1 MLIYMRHNILQVVIG
16 EQPACDDPPISRVI
30 KVMTGAIVWALKDM
44 LLTAEEVPEGCDFR
58 AGCTLFI
65 CWEPDRVGPPQLLTP
80 RLCA

>member
-1 MLIYMRHNILQVVIG
+1 
-16 EQPACDDPPISRVI
+16 
-30 KVMTGAIVWALKDM
+30 MTGAIVWALKDM